1 MYAVGWAKAEIEIA
15 PEGRAMNGYG
25 MWHHRAHGRQTPL
38 YARAFHLTDANGA
51 TTILCCIDMAM
62 VNHSMRAGVCA
73 RLTSELGDDFCE
85 ETFLYTCTHT
95 HSAPGGCGYEALYNV
110 VTPGFVPQH
119 LEAVIDATV
128 AAVLAARDAAGPT
141 EVGLAR
147 GEFGPDVEVAW
158 NRSLPAYN
166 RNPEVTPRPSTE
178 THLALNRRMD
188 VITARRGGDLAA
200 MVSLFGVHA
209 TCIGNTLDRHDADSK
224 GYASADAEERM
235 AERLRDGGDP
245 VAIFAQA
252 TAGDVS
258 PHFHGEG
265 EWARRTAITGDAEYA
280 YAKRNGEHQS
290 ELALTA
296 AESGG
301 ESALGGDIDGVLT
314 YVDFT
319 DQRADPRFADGHTE
333 AWTSEPCHG
342 VAFFQGTR
350 VDGRGMPRP
359 LGVLATA
366 IARALRWWRL
376 RRLHSMPIDDAAYFR
391 RLYAAQGVK
400 DIVME
405 SGRKT
410 LLGQPIARVRLPDVA
425 DPSVKE
431 LKRLA
436 RSGAIDRSPMV
447 PTVLPLQIVRIGSL
461 AVVSCPGE
469 FTTVA
474 GQRLVDTV
482 AEVLGPH
489 GIDDV
494 LICTY
499 CNDYMGY
506 VTTCEEYQEQAY
518 EGGHTIFGQWTL
530 AAFQTR
536 FEELA
541 RQLVLP
547 PAERTHDRDTR
558 PDPVPADELAL
569 RSNLPIP

>member
-1 MYAVGWAKAEIEIA
+1 MYAAGWAKAEIEIE

-25 MWHHRAHGRQTPL
+25 MWHHRARGHQTPL
-38 YARAFHLTDANGA
+38 YARAFHISDPDRPAV
-51 TTILCCIDMAM
+51 IVCCVDLAM
-62 VNHSMRAGVCA
+62 VNHSMRAGVCE
-73 RLTSELGDDFCE
+73 RLVDELGDDFAE
-85 ETFLYTCTHT
+85 ESFLYTCTHT
-95 HSAPGGCGYEALYNV
+95 HSSPGGCGYEALYNV
-110 VTPGFVPQH
+110 VTPGFVPGH
-119 LEAVIDATV
+119 LEAVVDATV
-128 AAVLAARDAAGPT
+128 TAILAARDNSAPT
-141 EVGLAR
+141 ELGLAR
-147 GEFGPDVEVAW
+147 GTFDPDIEVAW
-158 NRSLPAYN
+158 NRSLTAHN
-166 RNPEVTPRPSTE
+166 RNPEVTPRPSSE

-188 VITARRGGDLAA
+188 VICARRDGDLRA

-209 TCIGNTLDRHDADSK
+209 TCIGNTLDRHDGDNK
-224 GYASADAEERM
+224 GYASADAERRM
-235 AERLRDGGDP
+235 ADEVHDGSDP

-265 EWARRTAITGDAEYA
+265 EWARRKKITGDAEYA
-280 YAKRNGEHQS
+280 YARRNGEHQS
-290 ELALTA
+290 ELALA
-296 AESGG
+296 AAASGG
-301 ESALGGDIDGVLT
+301 ESTLEGDVDGVFT

-319 DQRADPRFADGHTE
+319 DQRADPRFADGHTD

-342 VAFFQGTR
+342 VAFFEGTR
-350 VDGRGMPRP
+350 VDGRGMPHP
-359 LGVLATA
+359 IGVSATG

-376 RRLHSMPIDDAAYFR
+376 RRLDSMSAEDAAYFR
-391 RLYAAQGVK
+391 RLYSAQGAK
-400 DIVME
+400 DILMD

-410 LLGQPIARVRLPDVA
+410 LLGQPIAQVRLPDVA

-436 RSGAIDRSPMV
+436 RSGAIERSPMV

-469 FTTVA
+469 FTTIA
-474 GQRLVDTV
+474 GRRLVDTV
-482 AEVLGPH
+482 ADVLGPH

-506 VTTCEEYQEQAY
+506 VTTREEYQEQAY

-530 AAFQTR
+530 AVFQTH

-541 RQLVLP
+541 RQLTLA
-547 PAERTHDRDTR
+547 PADRTYDRDTR
-558 PDPVPADELAL
+558 PEPVPADELAL